1 MQCIVLCA
9 GFATRL
15 HPLTRHRPKQLLS
28 IGSGCVLDQIMDRLS
43 EAGIQL
49 ATLVCNHRFIHDFE
63 RWRSRQRSP
72 VSVRLIDNGV
82 ASADQ
87 RRGSVGDLNLALETL
102 DLRDDFWVLHGD
114 NFFTFSLRPAMHA
127 FQQRGNTLV
136 IYDVVSMERA
146 RRAGQVA
153 CNASGRIIGFA
164 EKPMHPKSTWVSVG
178 IYAFR
183 AEIRSHVQR
192 YVATGRPTDRSGDF
206 LEWLYAQTP
215 LYAFHVPPA
224 QGAWLDIGTPDD
236 YRRAKAITRQKACS
250 DRTTPEG
257 PPE

>member
-15 HPLTRHRPKQLLS
+15 YPLTRHRPKQLLP
-28 IGSGCVLDQIMDRLS
+28 IGSGCVLDQMMGRLS
-43 EAGIQL
+43 GAGIQQ
-49 ATLVCNHRFIHDFE
+49 ATLVCNHRFIQDFE
-63 RWRSRQRSP
+63 QWRSLQPSP

-102 DLRDDFWVLHGD
+102 DLQDNFWVLHGD
-114 NFFTFSLRPAMHA
+114 NFFTFSLRPVKRA

-146 RRAGQVA
+146 RRAGQAA

-164 EKPMHPKSTWVSVG
+164 EKPPHPKSTWVSVG

-183 AEIRSHVQR
+183 AEIRSYVQR
-192 YVATGRPTDRSGDF
+192 YVAAGRPTDRSGDF
-206 LEWLYAQTP
+206 MAWLYKRTP
-215 LYAFHVPPA
+215 LYAFHVSPE
-224 QGAWLDIGTPDD
+224 QGTWLDIGTPDD
-236 YRRAKAITRQKACS
+236 YRQAKAITRQNVCS
-250 DRTTPEG
+250 DMMDPKG
-257 PPE
+257 PSG